1 MTETF
6 NIELFHGHLIFEYNG
21 LRVLVDTGSPI
32 TFGRDKEFEFMGK
45 HCSCQTEFSGKTI
58 SDIAS
63 MMGYDVDVLMG
74 LDLITQFRMKTDY
87 QKKEITFSTEE
98 IPFESQCSI
107 PITLENGV
115 VCVNLDVEGQS
126 VKLALDTG
134 AWISYIDK
142 KFTEGKPVSETKEDF
157 SPLIG
162 QFSTPIYSMQVS
174 AANQTFPVNFGNLP
188 SQMATMLKLMGIYG
202 VIGFDLFNAFTVV
215 FDFENQQLLLN
226 K

>member
-45 HCSCQTEFSGKTI
+45 QCSCQTEFAGNAI

-63 MMGYDVDVLMG
+63 MMRYDVDVLMG

-107 PITLENGV
+107 PNFSSQLR
-115 VCVNLDVEGQS
+115 
-126 VKLALDTG
+126 
-134 AWISYIDK
+134 
-142 KFTEGKPVSETKEDF
+142 KPSHTNDRDA
-157 SPLIG
+157 
-162 QFSTPIYSMQVS
+162 QVD
-174 AANQTFPVNFGNLP
+174 GNLWRYR
-188 SQMATMLKLMGIYG
+188 L
-202 VIGFDLFNAFTVV
+202 
-215 FDFENQQLLLN
+215 
-226 K
+226 

>member
-1 MTETF
+1 MTESF
-6 NIELFHGHLIFEYNG
+6 NIELFHGHLVFEYNG
-21 LRVLVDTGSPI
+21 LKVLVDTGSPI
-32 TFGRDKEFEFMGK
+32 TFGKDKEFEFMGK
-45 HCSCQTEFSGKTI
+45 QCSCQTEFAGNAI

-63 MMGYDVDVLMG
+63 MMRYDVDVLMG

-107 PITLENGV
+107 PIILENGV

-142 KFTEGKPVSETKEDF
+142 KFTEGKPVGETKEDF

-162 QFSTPIYSMQVS
+162 RFCTPIYSMQVS
-174 AANQTFPVNFGNLP
+174 AGNHTFPVNFGNLP
-188 SQMATMLKLMGIYG
+188 IPMIAMLKLMGIYG